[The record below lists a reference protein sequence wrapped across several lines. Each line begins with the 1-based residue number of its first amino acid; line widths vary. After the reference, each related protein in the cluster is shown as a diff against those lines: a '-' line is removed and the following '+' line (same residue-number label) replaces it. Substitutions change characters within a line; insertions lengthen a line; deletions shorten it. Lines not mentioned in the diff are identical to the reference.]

1 MDSQYSG
8 SLVGDDYS
16 ENSVETHAEDNSSI
30 TTEERDENSSEEEQ
44 SSITTENSSE
54 EEIDPWRTLIND
66 SASKV
71 RDQYDDILQALLMEG
86 HDESEA
92 KQEAFEKILPVFQKE
107 LGDVYMDN
115 LAWMKALKKDP
126 IHKKI
131 MATRDD
137 YVNNIMFDPD
147 EEEKVFAETAFRR
160 SRTFS
165 RTMNPNTTEPKI
177 NYCPN

>member
-16 ENSVETHAEDNSSI
+16 ENSMETHAEDDSSI

-54 EEIDPWRTLIND
+54 EEIDPWSTLIND
-66 SASKV
+66 AASKV
-71 RDQYDDILQALLMEG
+71 RDQYDDILQALPMEG

-131 MATRDD
+131 MVTRDD
-137 YVNNIMFDPD
+137 YVNNNMFDPD
-147 EEEKVFAETAFRR
+147 EAIAAAVKKRKFLLKRLLEDQGRFPEQ
-160 SRTFS
+160 
-165 RTMNPNTTEPKI
+165 
-177 NYCPN
+177 